1 MSQAWDICEE
11 IIMEMDVEIK
21 NLINVPVKLNDE
33 GPFTFHL
40 DIGAGY
46 IIASEILSERLGLQT
61 HKEDKSK
68 ARSAGGSMEVKTANL
83 EKFSI
88 GPEMVTNEKIAVI
101 DLSKMQRH
109 CSTRAE
115 GVVGHNFLKNYVLSI
130 NYPQS
135 KLKLE
140 KLTNSN
146 SVRPFSY
153 IKDTHI
159 VTLEAKVNDKGLFT
173 FILDTGASGSVINQD
188 LVKIMGLEQEKS
200 DIVVM
205 GPGGPID
212 SYLTSVSRI
221 ETEFKSLINQKLS
234 VIPLNHLKRG
244 DERLLGGILGYDFL
258 KNTELIIDYPN
269 EKLGIIPFN

>member
-1 MSQAWDICEE
+1 
-11 IIMEMDVEIK
+11 MEMDVEIK

-88 GPEMVTNEKIAVI
+88 GSEMVTNEKIAVI

-173 FILDTGASGSVINQD
+173 FISGTGASGSVINQD